1 MQSGGSSQAAGSFD
15 SQRLQQPRLSDYGTV
30 GEEADGVQHW
40 KIHAGMAT
48 VAKAE
53 GEEMQPLADANANRS
68 SSVAMTTETASST
81 TPKANSTGKPSTSHK
96 NLNKFNAW
104 IIRVGPS
111 CLSNSD
117 LQQHKK
123 IILISTFFCVFG
135 IVLCSIGAAL
145 TAKQPSALYNLV
157 FVIGGLVIFVP
168 GIYYLVYIIRA
179 YHGHDGYSFED
190 LPPMD

>member
-53 GEEMQPLADANANRS
+53 GEEMQPLADANANHNR
-68 SSVAMTTETASST
+68 M
-81 TPKANSTGKPSTSHK
+81 PH
-96 NLNKFNAW
+96 F
-104 IIRVGPS
+104 
-111 CLSNSD
+111 LS
-117 LQQHKK
+117 
-123 IILISTFFCVFG
+123 
-135 IVLCSIGAAL
+135 VLCSIGAAL

-179 YHGHDGYSFED
+179 YQGHDGYSFED

>member
-1 MQSGGSSQAAGSFD
+1 MQAGGASQAAGSFD
-15 SQRLQQPRLSDYGTV
+15 SQCLQQPRLSDYGTV
-30 GEEADGVQHW
+30 GEEADGVQEHRARILERELEDCMSAVTQLHCEAWHRESLRYVPRCIAMEDIHW

-53 GEEMQPLADANANRS
+53 GEEMQPLADANANHNR
-68 SSVAMTTETASST
+68 M
-81 TPKANSTGKPSTSHK
+81 PH
-96 NLNKFNAW
+96 F
-104 IIRVGPS
+104 
-111 CLSNSD
+111 LS
-117 LQQHKK
+117 
-123 IILISTFFCVFG
+123 
-135 IVLCSIGAAL
+135 VLCSIGAAL

-179 YHGHDGYSFED
+179 YQGHDGYSFED